1 MNHKH
6 AMKIILSL
14 VLCLAFVFCMNM
26 LSSPKVAAEE
36 SGGTENSPTLAPS
49 GNPAEGS
56 ASEEPSV
63 SGGPSESEEPSVT
76 EEPTATPEL
85 TQTPVPTQ
93 KIDVSKVTLNKT
105 KTVIMQKKKTTLSL
119 TGLPAATV
127 PVTWLSQNPA
137 VATVTDGVVKGVK
150 KGTTTVE
157 AKVGGAVFRC
167 TITVVS
173 KMVKKDFGKFN
184 GENFVAFCKRKG
196 YNYGYAWVG
205 QWKGRSKKKSTYRG
219 IKIGS
224 SASKVKKKYGEF
236 TLKKC
241 TKKDPFTKTK
251 GLKKSKVKTY
261 TDMKYG
267 KYRIRFYFNKK
278 NKVAA
283 IIYSCNLG
291 RIKKRAL
298 KKYM

>member
-1 MNHKH
+1 MEQKH
-6 AMKIILSL
+6 AIKIILSL
-14 VLCLAFVFCMNM
+14 VLCLTFVFCMNM
-26 LSSPKVAAEE
+26 VSSSKAASEE
-36 SGGTENSPTLAPS
+36 AGETVMPETSSAPDETD
-49 GNPAEGS
+49 NP
-56 ASEEPSV
+56 EEPSV
-63 SGGPSESEEPSVT
+63 S
-76 EEPTATPEL
+76 EEPTATPTL
-85 TQTPVPTQ
+85 VPTPAPTL
-93 KIDVSKVTLNKT
+93 KIDVSKVKLNKT

-119 TGLPAATV
+119 AGLPQETPV
-127 PVTWLSQNPA
+127 PGRISPQIPSVTWQSQNPA
-137 VATVTDGVVKGVK
+137 IATVTNGVVKGVK
-150 KGTTTVE
+150 KGTTVVE
-157 AKVGGAVFRC
+157 ARVGGAVFRC

-184 GENFVAFCKRKG
+184 GENFVAFCQRKG

-219 IKIGS
+219 IKIGAS
-224 SASKVKKKYGEF
+224 TSKVKKKYGEF

-251 GLKKSKVKTY
+251 GLKKSKVKKY

-267 KYRIRFYFNKK
+267 KYRIRFYFDKK

-291 RIKKRAL
+291 KIKKRAL